1 MNRTEL
7 LDGLYAT
14 RRELL
19 RLAIGTSDPA
29 ARQQLVERR
38 DEITWLINSL
48 IDAEQLASMTGLD
61 AACAE
66 IDSSVRELQHLTAVA
81 KDIDSAIT
89 ITKKTL
95 DIAGSVIAAAK

>member
-29 ARQQLVERR
+29 ERQKLVERR

-48 IDAEQLASMTGLD
+48 IDAEQLASMADLET
-61 AACAE
+61 ACAQ
-66 IDSSVRELQHLTAVA
+66 IDSSVTELQHLTGIA

-89 ITKKTL
+89 ITKKTI